1 MSVIT
6 REKEV
11 QLSADSEA
19 SLVQPVL
26 ESVVHEKE
34 IEKTSDSGTVPVNV
48 PVKKKANSFVTMAG
62 ASTVG
67 LAVIIGGYFWWLQ
80 ASSLEGTDDAYITG
94 HVHQVSSRIS
104 GFVTKVAVDD
114 NDHVKAGQLIV
125 QIDPRDL
132 QLSAASSKAA
142 ALKAKWQATEA
153 QSNTITDARKADSQE
168 FQARSAVASAEAQ
181 INKAKESLNDAKL
194 GVTIAQTQIQQRQAE
209 LTRATS
215 DYQRYS
221 ALVKDRAVTTQSYER
236 AKQDKEVAQANLD
249 AARATYTQ
257 MLVKVKESEQSL
269 KDVQTTIFT
278 AHGAERTA
286 EAAKAETE
294 ASKNLIAVQ
303 KASAQQ
309 AEIEY
314 QNALTQLSYT
324 KVVAPISGTIGH
336 KTVEVGQQ
344 IDRGQ
349 ALMSIVS
356 DEKWVVANFK
366 ETQLGRMHAG
376 QEVDI
381 KIDALS
387 NKVFKGKV
395 QSMSPASG
403 AQFSMLPPD
412 NASGNFTK
420 VVQRIPVK
428 IVFDA
433 DSVRGCENLLTPGMS
448 VVADVHVKK

>member
-1 MSVIT
+1 M
-6 REKEV
+6 
-11 QLSADSEA
+11 
-19 SLVQPVL
+19 
-26 ESVVHEKE
+26 
-34 IEKTSDSGTVPVNV
+34 
-48 PVKKKANSFVTMAG
+48 
-62 ASTVG
+62 
-67 LAVIIGGYFWWLQ
+67 IGGYFWWLQ
-80 ASSLEGTDDAYITG
+80 ASSVEGTDDAYITG
-94 HVHQVSSRIS
+94 HVHQLSARIS

-132 QLSAASSKAA
+132 QLSAASSRAA
-142 ALKAKWQATEA
+142 ALKAQWQAAEA
-153 QSNTITDARKADSQE
+153 QSNTITDARKADSQA
-168 FQARSAVASAEAQ
+168 FQAASAVLSAVAQ
-181 INKAKESLNDAKL
+181 IDKAKESLTDAKL
-194 GVTIAQTQIQQRQAE
+194 GVTIAKTQIQQRKAE
-209 LTRATS
+209 LWRATA

-221 ALVKDRAVTTQSYER
+221 TLFKERAVTTQSYER
-236 AKQDKEVAQANLD
+236 AKQDEEVAQANLD
-249 AARATYTQ
+249 AANAAYTQ

-269 KDVQTTIFT
+269 KDVQTTTFT

-286 EAAKAETE
+286 AAARAETE

-303 KASAQQ
+303 KAAADQ

-324 KVVAPISGTIGH
+324 RVVAPISGTIGH

-349 ALMSIVS
+349 VLMSIVS
-356 DEKWVVANFK
+356 DEKWIVANFK
-366 ETQLGRMHAG
+366 ETQLGRMHVG

-381 KIDALS
+381 KVDALS
-387 NKVFKGKV
+387 NKTFKGKV

-403 AQFSMLPPD
+403 AQFSMLPAD

-428 IVFDA
+428 IVFDTQ
-433 DSVRGCENLLTPGMS
+433 SVKGFESMLTPGMS
-448 VVADVHVKK
+448 VVADVHVTK